1 MVGWGGRLMEGWV
14 EALVKGVA
22 FGMKKS
28 DLVFLGNVLGRIE
41 TRVLA
46 CPDCKA
52 PNNSYKD
59 GESCAIY

>member
-1 MVGWGGRLMEGWV
+1 M

-28 DLVFLGNVLGRIE
+28 DLVFWGNVLGRIE